1 MDVYDEEDSDAG
13 FPRWWTEQSPYSFEY
28 LEDQNAVYLLYQE
41 VQSIEG
47 DPIDEFADR
56 LFAFIEENNVERL
69 IIDVRNNGGGYF
81 NHALFW
87 QMMGPNGG
95 GMPGGKLMAAID
107 SSFGSFDSFKEAF
120 SKAAK
125 TLFGSGWAWVVA
137 DAQGKLEIMQTHNQD
152 TPLVHHRIP
161 VLGIDVWEHAYY
173 LQYENKRAE
182 YVENFWNIINWK
194 QCEKNYAG

>member
-1 MDVYDEEDSDAG
+1 VKTA
-13 FPRWWTEQSPYSFEY
+13 
-28 LEDQNAVYLLYQE
+28 
-41 VQSIEG
+41 
-47 DPIDEFADR
+47 
-56 LFAFIEENNVERL
+56 
-69 IIDVRNNGGGYF
+69 VRNSGGGYF

-87 QMMGPNGG
+87 QMMGPGGG
-95 GMPGGKLMAAID
+95 GMPDGKLMEAIN
-107 SSFGSFDSFKEAF
+107 SSFGSFDSFKAAF

-152 TPLVHHRIP
+152 TPLASQKTP

-182 YVENFWNIINWK
+182 YVENFWSIINWE